1 MKYNE
6 DMRFTH
12 PVLGPMTSDY
22 KDSIFELSE
31 INIEEKKPSWEID
44 VRGFLNIR
52 QPDVER
58 LISEGEAGCYLYIS
72 CGETYYSSYVKIN
85 PMEWAITIPP
95 GVVRGRVII
104 RPIVN
109 LLNKRIKVSNL
120 NINDEFGS
128 DIYLPHGRPI
138 AIGVAYSFYAG
149 YKKLIPMESIFKLIK
164 RKDTNNGS
172 FEINYSGHSVDIY
185 VGTEL
190 HKIISDLRANK
201 ITRDILLSSV
211 YLPCIVEL
219 LVAMNDEEF
228 SEMRWFQVLKAK
240 CESYGI
246 DYKKKTDY
254 LKNAQ
259 ILLREPVALLE
270 QSLKGVNN
278 YGN

>member
-22 KDSIFELSE
+22 KESMFEFSQ
-31 INIEEKKPSWEID
+31 INIEERKPSWEID
-44 VRGFLNIR
+44 VNGFLCIK
-52 QPDVER
+52 QPDIEK
-58 LISEGEAGCYLYIS
+58 LILDGEAGCYVYIS

-85 PMEWAITIPP
+85 PLEWHLTIPS

-109 LLNKRIKVSNL
+109 LFHKSVQISDANV
-120 NINDEFGS
+120 NDEFGGN
-128 DIYLPHGRPI
+128 IYLPHGKPI
-138 AIGVAYSFYAG
+138 AIGAAYSFYAG

-164 RKDTNNGS
+164 SKDTKNGS
-172 FEINYSGHSVDIY
+172 FEINYSGQCVNIY
-185 VGTEL
+185 VGIGL
-190 HKIISDLRANK
+190 HKTISDLRVNK

-219 LVAMNDEEF
+219 LVEMNDEEF

-240 CESYGI
+240 CESHGI
-246 DYKKKTDY
+246 DYKKKSDY

-259 ILLREPVALLE
+259 ILLHEPVALLE
-270 QSLKGVNN
+270 QSLKGIYN